1 MLHIIISIYK
11 EGQWYNLINKFL
23 RILTKKYDLWDK

>member
-11 EGQWYNLINKFL
+11 ERQWYNLINKLL
-23 RILTKKYDLWDK
+23 RMLTKKYDLWDK